1 MRYQLL
7 VDQIKTE
14 ARIDTD
20 SEFDTLVIG
29 LLNEL
34 FKEAIESQR
43 PFELRSEAV
52 LTLTTDTP
60 NIALPDDFFIHHTLH
75 YKDVD
80 SGRSYRLSGQ
90 DKAILPAPSGLYGK
104 PKCFEIL
111 GNQIYLKPFDQ
122 IVSGDTINLVYY
134 KGVPEVTPDTLDTD
148 NPIQRLE
155 PFLIRG
161 VVRRIRMFHSDDVQV
176 AQLLAG
182 DVASAAKGYVND
194 EPKGNP

>member
-1 MRYQLL
+1 MLYQTI
-7 VDQIKTE
+7 VDQIKIE
-14 ARIDTD
+14 ARIATDT
-20 SEFDTLVIG
+20 EFDTLVIG

-43 PFELRSEAV
+43 PFELRQDVV
-52 LTLTTDTP
+52 LTLTTATQ
-60 NIALPDDFFIHHTLH
+60 IVAVPDDFFIHHTLE
-75 YKDVD
+75 YVDVA
-80 SGRSYRLSGQ
+80 SGRKYMLSGE

-104 PKCFEIL
+104 PKSFAIS
-111 GNQIYLKPFDQ
+111 GTNVILKPFDQ

-134 KGVPEVTPDTLDTD
+134 KGVPEVTPDTLDQP

-176 AQLLAG
+176 AQMLSG
-182 DVASAAKGYVND
+182 DVGSAAKGYSND
-194 EPKGNP
+194 APSGNP